1 MPFET
6 AKEYD
11 FPASLTNFAD
21 ALPIRSRQIA
31 VCLAKSLKRHGL
43 LFDGCPLR
51 FFFFLNEAPK
61 IAMATWQDPNI
72 C

>member
-11 FPASLTNFAD
+11 FPASLADFAD

-31 VCLAKSLKRHGL
+31 VCLAESLKRNGSFVL
-43 LFDGCPLR
+43 LLPANERFP
-51 FFFFLNEAPK
+51 FFFFK
-61 IAMATWQDPNI
+61 
-72 C
+72 